1 MTLPQNVNA
10 TPAALRRRLLHQ
22 QAAKAL
28 TSCMRDTCEPCVHP
42 KPTDCNACPFSLAQA
57 LLPDLI
63 ASISQLEHL
72 YSQYLSGRQA
82 ALNHRDAQEPPCP
95 AEP

>member
-1 MTLPQNVNA
+1 MTLPHTVNA

-28 TSCMRDTCEPCVHP
+28 TSCMRDTCDPCIHP
-42 KPTDCNACPFSLAQA
+42 KPDDCTACPFTQAQS
-57 LLPDLI
+57 LLPDLVATI
-63 ASISQLEHL
+63 NQLEAL
-72 YSQYLSGRQA
+72 YSQYAARRQA
-82 ALNHRDAQEPPCP
+82 AINHRDAEEPPCH